1 MNVQFY
7 GIWER
12 SILKTLYMC
21 EICGRQS
28 EDKEEIEKCENV
40 GVPVPLVKVG
50 DLIFFKDCKET
61 PILFENEKILTEI
74 SNESSIYAAIR
85 KARIF
90 LNQLLKYKV
99 QDIIVDGHEIEYR
112 LQGIKG
118 ESVNFSAS
126 DDFKSFWRY
135 PVIYGNDFMQKIL
148 DKYN

>member
-1 MNVQFY
+1 M
-7 GIWER
+7 
-12 SILKTLYMC
+12 
-21 EICGRQS
+21 
-28 EDKEEIEKCENV
+28 
-40 GVPVPLVKVG
+40 
-50 DLIFFKDCKET
+50 
-61 PILFENEKILTEI
+61 
-74 SNESSIYAAIR
+74 
-85 KARIF
+85 
-90 LNQLLKYKV
+90 KYKV